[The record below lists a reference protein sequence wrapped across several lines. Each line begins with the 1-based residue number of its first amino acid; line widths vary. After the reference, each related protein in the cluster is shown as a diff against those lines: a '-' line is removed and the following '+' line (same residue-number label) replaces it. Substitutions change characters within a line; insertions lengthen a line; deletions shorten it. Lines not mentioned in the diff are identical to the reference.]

1 MVNELNTRYGV
12 KSLTS
17 FKVLMDYANL
27 NCSLASIDVM
37 LQHLLYD
44 NIEPAWLTFITNNN
58 YFKNVVSEIIAIN
71 KNDQLDELPRLS

>member
-1 MVNELNTRYGV
+1 MVKGLDTRYDV
-12 KSLTS
+12 KSLAS

-58 YFKNVVSEIIAIN
+58 YFKN
-71 KNDQLDELPRLS
+71 RLTKIHR